1 MLRGLLKALDG
12 HGMDRIHRAALAVL
26 EKTGLRIRGRFL
38 LEALADAGCK
48 VDFEE
53 QRAWFRP
60 DLVEKQV
67 EGQRDRCRMVRSSL
81 WYPFCREMP
90 RDDVALPDEFTCDYG
105 FGTPAIYD
113 YPTGGFAHPPSRIRS
128 T

>member
-1 MLRGLLKALDG
+1 MLRGLLKALDDR
-12 HGMDRIHRAALAVL
+12 GMDRIHRAALAVL

-48 VDFEE
+48 VDFKE

-67 EGQRDRCRMVRSSL
+67 EGQRDRYRMVRSSL

-90 RDDVALPDEFTCDYG
+90 RDDVAVPDAFTCDYG
-105 FGTPAIYD
+105 FGAPAIYD
-113 YPTGGFAHPPSRIRS
+113 YPAARCSRQPKP
-128 T
+128 